1 MLFRSLGCYYLTLAR
16 DEMKGDGKTFGTI
29 DDVLLALDAGVLE
42 TQTKIKLRWRG
53 DLIDL
58 TLEHNTQDVMRATTR
73 ENVDLLLETTAGRV
87 IFNERLTRDGLP
99 FVNGVM
105 KKKGLQSLVTF
116 CSATRSFNIV
126 VVRAPRILSVVVT
139 SGTNV
144 TLQWESFP
152 GKTYRVQSKD
162 DLATGSWNSL
172 GNDVPATGP
181 VSTANDTMGV
191 SQQRYYRVLLL
202 D

>member
-1 MLFRSLGCYYLTLAR
+1 M
-16 DEMKGDGKTFGTI
+16 TFS
-29 DDVLLALDAGVLE
+29 LDAGFPAGASITTGGFFTWTPPV
-42 TQTKIKLRWRG
+42 G
-53 DLIDL
+53 
-58 TLEHNTQDVMRATTR
+58 HNPATNPVT
-73 ENVDLLLETTAGRV
+73 VRV
-87 IFNERLTRDGLP
+87 TD
-99 FVNGVM
+99 NGAPA
-105 KKKGLQSLVTF
+105 LF
-116 CSATRSFNIV
+116 ATRTFNIV
-126 VVRAPRILSVVVT
+126 VVRAPRILSVAIT

-144 TLQWESFP
+144 TLQWESFA

-162 DLATGSWNSL
+162 DLAAGSWNSL